1 MPSIEQIEFL
11 LESVTELTEAQLE
24 YLVENR
30 IEFIKNAN
38 KDKLTVDHDP
48 ESAKL
53 SSDKVV
59 DHIAS
64 KIDPTD
70 RKEHTQWLVN
80 RYKAGDF
87 KLGDHKEIKKTMNSF
102 LDAKPHLESG
112 DLGQFKSVS
121 HLKDAVATQR
131 TRMDL
136 VADKAKEASS
146 EKSDVKTGAVEM
158 PEVFR
163 SGDNVG
169 YHVHSKTASVKNY
182 GPAGKLA
189 KSTWCTAAAGRN
201 NMFSGYA
208 GGKYTLHLDN
218 GHVMQVSHGGNQ
230 LMDVQNRPVSISD
243 PRFKDHADVISDFV
257 KKTSEVD
264 GRPESDVVKRYS
276 KATPADIEENLSAHE
291 AAFKAHQDDGTD
303 HWDLR
308 DRSRR
313 ATDVLANSLGGAALT
328 DDQYQRIKSAKCLPR
343 FGHTAMD
350 IGEELQTEYTKSQFA
365 KPEHLDD
372 IADAHISNNY
382 DEYRG
387 KFPIGVMANP
397 NVSGQTQHKLIGAA
411 LASGNNDWL
420 NSIATRSKNL
430 TTDHTD
436 RIKHLPGMK
445 ERLLTNED
453 AKLSPDVFEGASHSV
468 ATASHPDIPAHVAK
482 AILEDQSYNRGQWNT
497 NPADSVIANPAVP
510 KHIIKDAIDAGH
522 MQTGMHNVH
531 NLLARDDYDSQ
542 EDVDHLVKSIQEGKI
557 SPRGGQWTQS
567 TKLSRDNVKSMINH
581 PNALHYVGHRNSSI
595 TGNPRFRPD
604 DFKTVIDH
612 PAAVGKITDNLFN
625 AMQTAHELPAKII
638 DHAISKF
645 GDNRSMIDVLTDPN
659 HEATLKPNHLQHIL
673 DSEHANPATKHWV
686 LRNPGVQMSHF
697 EKMKD
702 NIRNHGA
709 ISGSKNAPPSI
720 LHSLATSPMDHVRA
734 NVANNPNTEKRTL
747 EILKADS
754 NPDIAKI
761 AAKKAK

>member
-11 LESVTELTEAQLE
+11 LESTIELTEAQLE

-30 IEFIKNAN
+30 IGFIKTAN
-38 KDKLTVDHDP
+38 KDKIGTDHDP

-53 SSDKVV
+53 TSDKIV

-80 RYKAGDF
+80 RYKSGDF
-87 KLGDHKEIKKTMNSF
+87 KLGDHKELKKTMNAFS
-102 LDAKPHLESG
+102 DAKPHLESG
-112 DLGQFKSVS
+112 DLGQFKSIS
-121 HLKDAVATQR
+121 HLRDAVATQR
-131 TRMDL
+131 AKMDL
-136 VADKAKEASS
+136 VAEKAKENSAGSS
-146 EKSDVKTGAVEM
+146 DAKTGGISM

-169 YHVHSKTASVKNY
+169 YHVNTKNASIKNY

-189 KSTWCTAAAGRN
+189 KTTWCTAAAGRN
-201 NMFSGYA
+201 NMYSGYS

-230 LMDVQNRPVSISD
+230 LMDVQNRPVSLSD

-257 KKTSEVD
+257 KKTGEVD
-264 GRPESDVVKRYS
+264 GRPESSVVNQYS
-276 KATPADIEENLSAHE
+276 KATPADIEEKLSAHE

-303 HWDLR
+303 
-308 DRSRR
+308 SY
-313 ATDVLANSLGGAALT
+313 SLGRKSRDATEALDT
-328 DDQYQRIKSAKCLPR
+328 ALGHASLNDDQYQRIKSAKALPR
-343 FGHTAMD
+343 FGSTARD
-350 IGEELQTEYTKSQFA
+350 VCDALLGRYAKSPFV

-372 IADAHISNNY
+372 MVDHHIKSGLDLASALHPVY
-382 DEYRG
+382 T
-387 KFPIGVMANP
+387 NP
-397 NVSGQTQHKLIGAA
+397 NVSPETQHKIIGATIGRSDIMNSFA
-411 LASGNNDWL
+411 DSG
-420 NSIATRSKNL
+420 KNL
-430 TTDHTD
+430 SLDHTN
-436 RIKHLPGMK
+436 RIKHLPGIK
-445 ERLLTNED
+445 ENLIANAD
-453 AKLSPDVFEGASHSV
+453 AKLSPDVFDGATHSV
-468 ATASHPDIPAHVAK
+468 FTASHPDIPAHVAK
-482 AILEDQSYNRGQWNT
+482 NILEDQSYNRGQWNT

-522 MQTGMHNVH
+522 MQTGMHEIH
-531 NLLARDDYDSQ
+531 DLLAREDYDSQ

-557 SPRGGQWTQS
+557 SPRGSQWTQS

-581 PNALHYVGHRNSSI
+581 PDAFKHIGNRTASI

-612 PAAVGKITDNLFN
+612 PSAEANKDDVFR
-625 AMQTAHELPAKII
+625 AMQTAHELPAKVI
-638 DHAISKF
+638 DHAIAKF
-645 GDNRSMIDVLTDPN
+645 GNSRGMIDVLTDDN
-659 HEATLKPNHLQHIL
+659 HSENLKPHHLHHIL
-673 DSEHANPATKHWV
+673 DSEHANMSTKHWV
-686 LRNPGVQMSHF
+686 LRSPGAQLSHF

-702 NIRNHGA
+702 NVRNHGA